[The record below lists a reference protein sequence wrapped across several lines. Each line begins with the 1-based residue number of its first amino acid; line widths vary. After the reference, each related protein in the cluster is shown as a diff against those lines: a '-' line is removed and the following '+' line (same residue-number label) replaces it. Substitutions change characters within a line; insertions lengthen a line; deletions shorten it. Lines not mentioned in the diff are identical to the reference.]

1 MISLEALEGM
11 VQKGDVKKGSEDEDD
26 WLEERANGTEGL
38 ANVVEGNRVGGKGT
52 ELGDAGGR
60 FFCFVLFVSLSLSLS
75 FVPPYINLFVLS
87 HLLSRIYL

>member
-11 VQKGDVKKGSEDEDD
+11 VQKGDVKNGSEDEDD

-60 FFCFVLFVSLSLSLS
+60 FFVLF
-75 FVPPYINLFVLS
+75 YLFLS
-87 HLLSRIYL
+87 HSHCLSCHHILIYLFYRIY